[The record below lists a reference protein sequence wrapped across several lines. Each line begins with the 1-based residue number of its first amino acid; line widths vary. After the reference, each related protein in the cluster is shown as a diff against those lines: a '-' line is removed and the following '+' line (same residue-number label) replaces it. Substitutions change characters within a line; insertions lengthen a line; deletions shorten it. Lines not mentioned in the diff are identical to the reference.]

1 MKLTSPMI
9 KALRAQYVHEKL
21 NDPTVEIM
29 RPRVNAHTAL
39 ALQSRG
45 LAIPDSRWQGGYQF
59 HGNIRHWNPF
69 KSTRWTMTLTD
80 EGRAEMERIID
91 SIGY

>member
-1 MKLTSPMI
+1 MI
-9 KALRAQYVHEKL
+9 RALRAQYAHEKL
-21 NDPTVEIM
+21 NDNSVEIM

-45 LAIPDSRWQGGYQF
+45 LAIPNSRWLAGYQF
-59 HGNIRHWNPF
+59 HDSVRFWNPF